1 MKEAKRALVML
12 ALAVTVGC
20 SSNLTPAT
28 PPPHEVVALRIYSTE
43 DSFPLLQSLSL
54 GFASQYPNIPIESNF
69 YNQNI
74 LLEKLAN
81 GEIDYFL
88 SHHFPAENDSEYWA
102 APLAQDALTVIVNSA
117 NRLTSLTIEDLRRI
131 YRGYLTN
138 WEEAG
143 GEDLPITI
151 YSRDEGA
158 GIRLEFER
166 LVMGQ
171 ERTSPNA
178 LVLPSTQAV
187 LEQVAVDL
195 GAIAYL
201 PLSLLDEEEGVQM
214 VQIEGIPP
222 SLENI
227 EANRY
232 PLRMSVYIIG
242 LHEPVDN
249 YLAFI
254 AWAQGNAGQAA
265 LSEQYAPLPP

>member
-28 PPPHEVVALRIYSTE
+28 PPPNEVVALRIYSTE
-43 DSFPLLQSLSL
+43 DALPLLQSLSL
-54 GFASQYPNIPIESNF
+54 SFAAQYTNIPIESYF
-69 YNQNI
+69 HNQNI
-74 LLEKLAN
+74 LLEKLAT
-81 GEIDYFL
+81 GETDYVI
-88 SHHFPAENDSEYWA
+88 SHHFPTESESSYWA
-102 APLAQDALTVIVNSA
+102 APLAQDAVALIVNSA
-117 NRLTSLTIEDLRRI
+117 NPLANLTIEDLRRI

-138 WEEAG
+138 WQELG
-143 GEDLPITI
+143 GDDLPITI

-187 LEQVAVDL
+187 LEQVELDL

-201 PLSLLDEEEGVQM
+201 PLSLLNEGVQLIS
-214 VQIEGIPP
+214 IEGSSP
-222 SLENI
+222 SLESI
-227 EANRY
+227 QSNRY
-232 PLRMSVYIIG
+232 PFRMSLYIIG
-242 LHEPVDN
+242 LTEPSDS

-254 AWAQGNAGQAA
+254 AWAQSSEGQT
-265 LSEQYAPLPP
+265 SISGQFAPLPP

>member
-1 MKEAKRALVML
+1 MKDTKQALAML
-12 ALAVTVGC
+12 ALAFTVGC

-28 PPPHEVVALRIYSTE
+28 PPPNEVVALRIYSTE
-43 DSFPLLQSLSL
+43 DAFPLLQSLSL
-54 GFASQYPNIPIESNF
+54 SFASQYPNIPLENHVHS
-69 YNQNI
+69 QNI
-74 LLEKLAN
+74 LLEKLAD
-81 GEIDYFL
+81 GEVDYFL
-88 SHHFPAENDSEYWA
+88 SHHFPAERDGQYWA
-102 APLAQDALTVIVNSA
+102 APVAQDAIAIIVNPA
-117 NRLTSLTIEDLRRI
+117 NPLATMHLEDLRRI

-138 WEEAG
+138 WQELG
-143 GEDLPITI
+143 GDDLPIII

-201 PLSLLDEEEGVQM
+201 PLSLLREGAQLIA
-214 VQIEGIPP
+214 IEDVLP
-222 SLENI
+222 SLESL
-227 EANRY
+227 ESNRY
-232 PLRMSVYIIG
+232 PLRMSLYVIG
-242 LHEPVDN
+242 LLEPRND

-254 AWAQGNAGQAA
+254 AWTQSREGQAA
-265 LSEQYAPLPP
+265 LSERYAPLPP